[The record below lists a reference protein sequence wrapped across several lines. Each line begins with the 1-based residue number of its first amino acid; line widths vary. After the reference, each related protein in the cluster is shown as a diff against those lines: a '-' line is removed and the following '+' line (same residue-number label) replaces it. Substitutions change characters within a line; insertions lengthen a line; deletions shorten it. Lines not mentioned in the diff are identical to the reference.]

1 MSAVSL
7 ITVGV
12 SLGWQRLPKFIAS
25 FLTYRHINISMHKHD
40 LLQNLWIRVPDTVVL
55 SMIEAL
61 GFVFVI

>member
-12 SLGWQRLPKFIAS
+12 SLGWQRHPKFIAS
-25 FLTYRHINISMHKHD
+25 FVTYRDISMHKHD
-40 LLQNLWIRVPDTVVL
+40 WLRNFWIKVPDTVVL

-61 GFVFVI
+61 GFAFVI